1 MNKVSVKPSQ
11 IDIPS
16 SFLEN
21 IAETNTIEMAGKE
34 YTDGEEVKNDMGKII
49 FEKGANLDDA
59 INEEA
64 KQFQNRQMANKK

>member
-34 YTDGEEVKNDMGKII
+34 YTDGEEVKNEMEKIVK
-49 FEKGANLDDA
+49 EKEAELNNA
-59 INEEA
+59 IAKEA
-64 KQFQNRQMANKK
+64 EKQFGNHE